1 MSFQVV
7 STRPVGALDVCD
19 AELVNMPVER
29 IGDAAYVPTDAK
41 GSCIQIGGLR
51 IAHLRHARAVQI
63 ETLVVRAGV
72 LVVGADD
79 IAPAAVPE
87 GAGDVVLQPVVGPEE
102 VPAAVVQDVASVLA
116 CVIRTIGVPE
126 VPLATV
132 AAIVAQFDV
141 KQTLLRPPR
150 REAQGSVSNRQAVN
164 RCSRFQ
170 KAGMYGARSSGGRR
184 CSHGVA
190 PTPWLSYSMP

>member
-87 GAGDVVLQPVVGPEE
+87 RTRDRGGSMRRRTTRLGTVEITACSDQQGSNQAGDG
-102 VPAAVVQDVASVLA
+102 A
-116 CVIRTIGVPE
+116 CQRTIP
-126 VPLATV
+126 
-132 AAIVAQFDV
+132 
-141 KQTLLRPPR
+141 
-150 REAQGSVSNRQAVN
+150 
-164 RCSRFQ
+164 
-170 KAGMYGARSSGGRR
+170 
-184 CSHGVA
+184 
-190 PTPWLSYSMP
+190 